1 MMAYILSC
9 LLFLNSFKL
18 SKQFKWQNKKFSSVN
33 LNLNHGKTS
42 IVPTMMSA
50 SESVKRILVLGGS
63 GFVGGSFL
71 KEYSTFIERRSLQNE
86 SEQNIEIVSISR
98 RGVTEAVTRSDGCSI
113 RLISVK
119 GDATNETA
127 ISDVFS
133 KYGPF
138 DVCVHSMGVLLDANS
153 GGGLL
158 NKYASGSGSEVSAD
172 ATYDKITR
180 LSAFLVLDAL
190 QSQRTTEPPV
200 FVFISAAEA
209 GWTVEP
215 PVDWLRRYLKAKRQV
230 EERLLSL
237 NAAGSVRAVIF
248 RPSLIWT
255 WKRPQALISVAPFYA
270 ASKFGFPFVDRP
282 TTLEDLVK
290 AMSVAIQDKSVSG
303 VKRFKDIDALAA
315 QANI

>member
-1 MMAYILSC
+1 MSSDEI
-9 LLFLNSFKL
+9 F
-18 SKQFKWQNKKFSSVN
+18 NKRV
-33 LNLNHGKTS
+33 
-42 IVPTMMSA
+42 
-50 SESVKRILVLGGS
+50 LVLGGS

-71 KEYSTFIERRSLQNE
+71 KEYPSFIEKRSALQNE
-86 SEQNIEIVSISR
+86 PERNIEIVSMSR
-98 RGVTEAVTRSDGCSI
+98 RGVTEAVSQSAGCNI

-127 ISDVFS
+127 IVDLFF

-138 DVCVHSMGVLLDANS
+138 DVCVHSMGVLLDSSS
-153 GGGLL
+153 GGGPL
-158 NKYASGSGSEVSAD
+158 NKYASGSGSEISAD

-180 LSAFLVLDAL
+180 LSAFLALDAL
-190 QSQRTTEPPV
+190 VNQRQAEPPV

-209 GWTVEP
+209 GWTVDP

-237 NAAGSVRAVIF
+237 NSAGSVRAVIF

-282 TTLEDLVK
+282 TTLEDLVQ
-290 AMSVAIQDKSVSG
+290 AMSVAIEDKSVSG
-303 VKRFKDIDALAA
+303 VKRFQDIDKLAA